1 MLEYYWNEIY
11 DVVEKINQIADKKF
25 SFVYATDLH
34 VDFKDNHTV
43 VLPQCEAMVEIANST
58 DVDCVI
64 LGGDILHG
72 ISSKEESLAYLH
84 EYVEILRKSKVPTY
98 VTRGNHD
105 DNAYHND
112 PWIPPYDNKRV
123 PHKYIVW
130 DYDWNRAILEP
141 LARGKAIHD
150 LKNPESSYYYVDY
163 PEKKIRVIF
172 LDPYAYPKE
181 EKGDLSVWS
190 AEGWDR
196 FSDWQLKWF
205 AETALDTSKEGW
217 SYILSSH
224 GALIGGF
231 VTGPCSN
238 ASIPYEIIK
247 AFNEKKKYA
256 NEKLDINVNY
266 TNVKSNLPLHIFG
279 HTHLDGYHNDKDVDM
294 LMINTGVCAISEY
307 DCSLATVDYCV
318 SPKREKGTITE
329 ALFDVIILCEDGTVH
344 RIRFGAGEDQKFQI

>member
-1 MLEYYWNEIY
+1 MVENYASEINK
-11 DVVEKINQIADKKF
+11 VVEKVNQIPDKKF

-34 VDFKDNHTV
+34 VDFKENQKV
-43 VLPQCEAMVEIANST
+43 VWPQCEAMVEIANRAN
-58 DVDCVI
+58 VDCVI
-64 LGGDILHG
+64 LGGDLLHG
-72 ISSKEESLAYLH
+72 ISSKEDSLTYLR
-84 EYVEILRKSKVPTY
+84 EYTTIFNNAKIPTY

-130 DYDWNRAILEP
+130 DYDWNREILEP
-141 LARGKAIHD
+141 LARGNAIHD

-172 LDPYAYPKE
+172 LDAYAYPE
-181 EKGDLSVWS
+181 EKNGDLSVWS

-217 SYILSSH
+217 TYILSSH
-224 GALIGGF
+224 GALIDGF

-238 ASIPYEIIK
+238 ATIPYEIIK
-247 AFNEKKKYA
+247 AFHAKRKYA
-256 NEKLDINVNY
+256 NKELDINVDY
-266 TNVKSNLPLHIFG
+266 TNVKSNMPLHIFG
-279 HTHLDGYHNDKDVDM
+279 HTHLDGYHYDKDVNM
-294 LMINTGVCAISEY
+294 LMINTGVCAVSEY

-318 SPKREKGTITE
+318 SPKRQKGTITE
-329 ALFDVIILCEDGTVH
+329 ALFDVIIVCENGTIH
-344 RIRFGAGEDQKFQI
+344 RIRFGAGEDQQFKV